1 MMKQYC
7 FVREGNVITAIDLE
21 KESVDQGW
29 TVTEVCTKEIT
40 GTVYMAVKELFLDM
54 FVGYNGEY
62 QICVDETPFR
72 KENLKSEIKA
82 VASFLK

>member
-1 MMKQYC
+1 MKQYC

-54 FVGYNGEY
+54 FVGENGEY
-62 QICVDETPFR
+62 ELYVADVLFR
-72 KENLKSEIKA
+72 KENMKAEIKA
-82 VASFLK
+82 VVSLL